1 MGGACPSK
9 RHCHGLPLSSVR
21 RPEIDAS
28 SSDDYDRVRKN
39 YRNTKKATGRGIISL
54 NEPSTLM
61 GRGVAPLISENCCHF
76 CGCIMALGCKKTSF
90 PVLEERRG
98 VCYFPLGW

>member
-9 RHCHGLPLSSVR
+9 RYCHGLPLSSVR
-21 RPEIDAS
+21 RPEIEAS
-28 SSDDYDRVRKN
+28 LSDDYDRVRKN
-39 YRNTKKATGRGIISL
+39 CQNTKKATGRGIISL
-54 NEPSTLM
+54 NEPSNLM

-76 CGCIMALGCKKTSF
+76 YVCVVALGCKKTSF

-98 VCYFPLGW
+98 VCYFP